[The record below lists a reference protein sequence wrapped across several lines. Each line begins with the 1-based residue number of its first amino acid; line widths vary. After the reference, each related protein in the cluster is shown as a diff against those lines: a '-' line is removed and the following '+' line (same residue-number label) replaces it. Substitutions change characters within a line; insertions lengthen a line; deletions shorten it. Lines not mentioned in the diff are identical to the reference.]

1 VLQRKQG
8 DTSLERMILFLFPA
22 TKHDCCFLLPHPNMS
37 IHHSSI
43 YPLPQKSLLLALGHH
58 PRNDEEKKIT
68 MEEKK
73 QLNDSYHHRFS
84 SPICVPA
91 LPRED

>member
-1 VLQRKQG
+1 
-8 DTSLERMILFLFPA
+8 MILFLFPA

-68 MEEKK
+68 MEEKNIHK
-73 QLNDSYHHRFS
+73 LRLLSRPYIAERGATNKYNKLQASWFMT
-84 SPICVPA
+84 
-91 LPRED
+91 